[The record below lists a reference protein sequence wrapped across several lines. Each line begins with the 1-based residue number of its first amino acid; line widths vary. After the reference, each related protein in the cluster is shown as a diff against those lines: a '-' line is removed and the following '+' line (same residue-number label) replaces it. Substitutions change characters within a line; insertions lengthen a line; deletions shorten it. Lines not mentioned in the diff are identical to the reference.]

1 MNSADTDTDI
11 TQSYIDLLFQVLLGD
26 EPLSSRKVLVGV
38 EERHDEEKEPDN
50 MVYVV
55 TKLGANVTLN
65 CTDDDQ
71 VESVTWS
78 REAVGDIEHVDR
90 MLPLIHVDKN
100 HSGVYT
106 CSVSGSDKIRHV
118 SLLVEHSPEIETRH
132 SHVFARLGD
141 NTQLSCDIAAAPV
154 PAVAWRHDHNSSYEN
169 IESNDRRW
177 ITIQDY
183 GDGEIISSL
192 SIRNVSTEDF
202 GKYSCVAENSEG
214 QVADK

>member
-11 TQSYIDLLFQVLLGD
+11 MQSYIDLLFQVLLGD

-38 EERHDEEKEPDN
+38 EERDEKEPDN

-154 PAVAWRHDHNSSYEN
+154 PAVARRVRHLHRFLQQERESLELVEHPEGAARVSARALAGPQRRDGSSV
-169 IESNDRRW
+169 RRP
-177 ITIQDY
+177 
-183 GDGEIISSL
+183 
-192 SIRNVSTEDF
+192 F
-202 GKYSCVAENSEG
+202 GFQAGIVRGSR
-214 QVADK
+214 